1 MYWRLRRMDKIIEVN
16 IYGIGEF
23 VIETCCS
30 KTDKDKGKAAAC
42 GGGCSG
48 CQTSKKTIEAFTELD
63 QYLRMKG
70 IGDDVSL
77 NFIEADEEGMLS
89 HEELRELM
97 KQGFTLPIIIIDE
110 IPRYYGGIS
119 KDLIYKDI
127 LELREYYGQ
136 KK

>member
-1 MYWRLRRMDKIIEVN
+1 MDKIIEVN
-16 IYGIGEF
+16 IYGIGEY

-30 KTDKDKGKAAAC
+30 KTDKDSGKASVC
-42 GGGCSG
+42 GGSCSG
-48 CQTSKKTIEAFTELD
+48 CPTSKKTIEAFTELD
-63 QYLRMKG
+63 QYLRVKG
-70 IGDDVSL
+70 ISDDVSL
-77 NFIEADEEGMLS
+77 NFIEADEEGMLG

-97 KQGFTLPIIIIDE
+97 RQGFTLPIIVIDE

-127 LELREYYGQ
+127 LELREYYVQ

>member
-1 MYWRLRRMDKIIEVN
+1 MDKIIEVN
-16 IYGIGEF
+16 IYGIGEY

-30 KTDKDKGKAAAC
+30 KTDKDNGKASGC
-42 GGGCSG
+42 GGSCSG

-70 IGDDVSL
+70 IGNDVSL
-77 NFIEADEEGMLS
+77 NFIEADEEGMLG

-97 KQGFTLPIIIIDE
+97 KQGFTLPIIVIDE

>member
-1 MYWRLRRMDKIIEVN
+1 MRRIDKIIEVN
-16 IYGIGEF
+16 IYGIGEY

-30 KTDKDKGKAAAC
+30 KTDKDKNNGNVSGC
-42 GGGCSG
+42 SGGCSG

-70 IGDDVSL
+70 IGDNVSL
-77 NFIEADEEGMLS
+77 NFIEADNEGMLS

-97 KQGFTLPIIIIDE
+97 KQGFTLPIIVIDE

-127 LELREYYGQ
+127 IELKEYYGQ